1 MAQGGLPFMGR
12 SSEQSNFP
20 VLVPAEP
27 PGYLQR
33 KAPPKRGKELYL
45 GNAVTLLASAGIE
58 KSP

>member
-1 MAQGGLPFMGR
+1 MGR